1 MRRKAAQSFGDRERD
16 AESGRAGFGADG
28 LPRIA
33 EFYGIAIYMYY
44 RDPGAPHFHAVYRGD
59 EAAITIRGLRVIE
72 GRLPQRALALVRAWG
87 RLRVEQLE
95 RDWELARGHRPLR
108 RIAPL
113 E

>member
-1 MRRKAAQSFGDRERD
+1 
-16 AESGRAGFGADG
+16 

-44 RDPGAPHFHAVYRGD
+44 RDQ
-59 EAAITIRGLRVIE
+59 IE
-72 GRLPQRALALVRAWG
+72 GRLPQRALALARAWG
-87 RLRVEQLE
+87 KLHVEDLE
-95 RDWELARGHRPLR
+95 RDWELAREHRPLR

>member
-1 MRRKAAQSFGDRERD
+1 M
-16 AESGRAGFGADG
+16 
-28 LPRIA
+28 PRIA

-44 RDPGAPHFHAVYRGD
+44 RDHGAPHFHAVYGEH
-59 EAAITIRGLRVIE
+59 EAVITIRGLRVIE
-72 GRLPQRALALVRAWG
+72 GRLPQRALALARAWG
-87 RLRVEQLE
+87 KLHVEELE